1 MRFEVLIVVKVL
13 MLVSWILKSCGL
25 PNFKVGTIAE
35 EHTASTPKMRQSSS
49 TVVVLYQ
56 PTYPRGITVHK
67 VNTNIIAIL
76 IIKFLILYKY
86 C

>member
-35 EHTASTPKMRQSSS
+35 EHTASTPKMRQY
-49 TVVVLYQ
+49 LPPQ
-56 PTYPRGITVHK
+56 
-67 VNTNIIAIL
+67 
-76 IIKFLILYKY
+76 
-86 C
+86 